1 MLTKIIDLF
10 KMQMTLSLLVGWS
23 SDGIHQAK
31 IKITFNDSKII
42 SISPADPMT
51 GLLSLDKDL
60 FLITSNLNGWR
71 TSDKPAEVIVRL
83 NLTTLVSLWLNKPA
97 HHYKQTI
104 FFVGGKIIVMPNKD
118 VLITRI

>member
-10 KMQMTLSLLVGWS
+10 KMQMTLSLLVGWN

-31 IKITFNDSKII
+31 IKITFNDRRII

-51 GLLSLDKDL
+51 GLLLLDNDL
-60 FLITSNLNGWR
+60 ILITSNSNGWR
-71 TSDKPAEVIVRL
+71 TSDKPAEVMVNL
-83 NLTTLVSLWLNKPA
+83 NLTTLTSLWLNQPA
-97 HHYKQTI
+97 HYYNKTI
-104 FFVGGKIIVMPNKD
+104 YSVGGKILVMPNKD